1 MSSSK
6 VLKALVLC
14 RGNSLSRI
22 REIKDDNF
30 DLVCL
35 VNEWGRQVF
44 MQKEFKEILQGKKA
58 VHYLNREPR
67 LSWFMG
73 LENIVSVEKYIL
85 NVLEGE
91 FKNSTIPGMISKVK
105 KDAKVVP
112 LSENMYD
119 HGLKIRPDRASFPST
134 GVLALVD
141 SVVNQ
146 KATDV
151 TVIGLDFFEDSYF
164 SENSFTQ
171 KKEPG
176 ENQKK
181 KGSKMKSFV
190 SEFLSNNPEVNFT
203 FITNSSFDPKLN
215 HVSVK

>member
-1 MSSSK
+1 MSNTGSIK
-6 VLKALVLC
+6 TLVLC

-22 REIKDDNF
+22 SEIKNQDF

-44 MQKEFKEILQGKKA
+44 LQEDFREILKDKNA

-73 LENIVSVEKYIL
+73 LENILNIEKYIL
-85 NVLEGE
+85 NVLPEE
-91 FKNSTIPGMISKVK
+91 FKESPIPEMILRAN
-105 KDAKVVP
+105 KDAVVVP
-112 LSENMYD
+112 LNENMYEQ
-119 HGLKIRPDRASFPST
+119 GLKVRPDRASFPST

-141 SVVNQ
+141 AVINQ
-146 KATDV
+146 KSDDV
-151 TVIGLDFFEDSYF
+151 TIIGLDFFEDSYF

-181 KGSKMKSFV
+181 KGALMKNFIFEFIKRNPAV
-190 SEFLSNNPEVNFT
+190 SFT
-203 FITNSSFDPKLN
+203 FVTNSSFDPCLKN
-215 HVSVK
+215 VKIK